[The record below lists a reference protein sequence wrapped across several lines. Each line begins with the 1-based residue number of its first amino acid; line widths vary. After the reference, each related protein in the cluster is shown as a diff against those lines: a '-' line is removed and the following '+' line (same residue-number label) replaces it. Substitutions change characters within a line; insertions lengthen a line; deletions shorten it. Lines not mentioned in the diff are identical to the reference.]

1 MPKMNE
7 DGLRQVID
15 AEVSEA
21 SAWSNSVLAQ
31 DREQN
36 LQYYYGQPMGNEV
49 DGRSQVVSWDV
60 FEVIES
66 TMPSMLEPFF
76 AGDDIGEF
84 EPVSQE
90 DEQYAE
96 QASDYVN
103 YLIKKKNKGFL
114 TFNTWVKDG
123 LLSKVGV
130 VRCWWDKTEKTKKQS
145 YTGLTEQQLPKF
157 VNDPK
162 ITITAHSSTP
172 DPQDAEQRAQ
182 AQEAIATMPPEQAM
196 QVEQQLMQPAKMLYD
211 IDVVVNNG
219 PRGVRI
225 DNVPPE
231 MFVLSRHAK
240 TLDDVSMI
248 GEFRQYTRS
257 DLVEMGY
264 SKAQVAELSE
274 YDMPH
279 SMHEQAIRMQDEQS
293 HLAVDDRSDAM
304 QKLWLFFGFIRVDF
318 DGDGIAEWRRVLMS
332 GNTILENEEVDDH
345 EYCLWSPILLPH
357 RVIGMGY
364 AEPMIE
370 IQNIKT
376 MLTRQYIDS
385 LYIANNPA
393 SYALPGA
400 NLDDLLSNRIGR
412 VVRMKQIGDAGP
424 LQTTL
429 VANESLQG
437 IELVDTMRE
446 GRLGVTR
453 YTQGIDADSLHKTA
467 QGANQFLS
475 QAQARTKMTLRVFAE
490 TGVKELFRKVLA
502 LTCTYQDKA
511 ATVRLRN
518 EWVEY
523 DPRNW
528 SSEMDVN
535 ISVGLGTSDKQADV
549 AFLGMMGAYFAQAA
563 PLGVVTPE
571 NVYNLGK
578 MLLKAGNIQGGEAKL
593 ITDPAKVPPKP
604 PQPSPEQV
612 LAEAELKIEEMRQ
625 QGKAAEAAQKMEISQ
640 AQLEADTILQGISL
654 QIKEKEVRI
663 KEIDL
668 GMKEMEMQHRMRQ
681 DDAQQGRDQQDRDDK
696 QMAGDADT
704 SQKDQMMHM
713 IQSLHDK
720 LDEHAQMETHIV
732 RGPDGKATHSVKRP
746 PAPPEPQF
754 TEEGF

>member
-130 VRCWWDKTEKTKKQS
+130 VRCWWDATNKTKKQS
-145 YTGLTEQQLPKF
+145 YKGLTEQQLPKF

-162 ITITAHSSTP
+162 VTIVAHSATP

-182 AQEAIATMPPEQAM
+182 AQEALATMPPEQAM
-196 QVEQQLMQPAKMLYD
+196 QVEQQLASTPPKMLYD

-225 DNVPPE
+225 DNVAPE

-240 TLDDVSMI
+240 NLDDVSMI

-264 SKAQVAELSE
+264 SKAEVADLSE

-279 SMHEQAIRMQDEQS
+279 SMHEQAIRQQDEQS
-293 HLAVDDRSDAM
+293 NLAVDDRSDAM
-304 QKLWLFFGFIRVDF
+304 QKLWLFFGFIREDF
-318 DGDGIAEWRRVLMS
+318 DGDGIAEWRRVLMG

-364 AEPMIE
+364 AEPMIQ
-370 IQNIKT
+370 IQDVKT
-376 MLTRQYIDS
+376 MLIRQHIDS
-385 LYIANNPA
+385 LFLANNPRTFA
-393 SYALPGA
+393 VDGQV
-400 NLDDLLSNRIGR
+400 NLDDLLSNKIGG
-412 VVRMKQIGDAGP
+412 VVRMKSIGAAGP
-424 LQTTL
+424 FQTTM

-437 IELVDTMRE
+437 IELADTMRE

-467 QGANQFLS
+467 AGANQFLS

-502 LTCTYQDKA
+502 LTCAHQDKA
-511 ATVRLRN
+511 ATIRLRN

-528 SSEMDVN
+528 SSDMDVN

-549 AFLGMMGAYFAQAA
+549 AFLGMMAPYFAQAM
-563 PLGVVTPE
+563 PMGIFSKE
-571 NVYNLGK
+571 NAYNLGK
-578 MLLKAGNIQGGEAKL
+578 MLLKAGNIQGGDTKL
-593 ITDPAKVPPKP
+593 LTDPATVPPQE
-604 PQPSPEQV
+604 PQKSPEQV

-625 QGKAAEAAQKMEISQ
+625 QGKAAEAAQKMELSQ
-640 AQLEADTILQGISL
+640 AQLKADTVLQGIAL

-668 GMKEMEMQHRMRQ
+668 GIRQIEMEHAIRRADANDAAALHRQMHGQMISQHS
-681 DDAQQGRDQQDRDDK
+681 AESSNRDHEYTRERD
-696 QMAGDADT
+696 
-704 SQKDQMMHM
+704 
-713 IQSLHDK
+713 SL
-720 LDEHAQMETHIV
+720 A
-732 RGPDGKATHSVKRP
+732 
-746 PAPPEPQF
+746 APTTNQ
-754 TEEGF
+754 EG

>member
-1 MPKMNE
+1 MPKMTDDE
-7 DGLRQVID
+7 LRQVID
-15 AEVSEA
+15 GEVSEA
-21 SAWSNSVLAQ
+21 SVFSGTNLAA

-36 LQYYYGQPMGNEV
+36 LNYYHGRPMGNEV
-49 DGRSQVVSWDV
+49 EGRSQVVSWDV

-66 TMPSMLEPFF
+66 TIPSLLEPFF

-84 EPVSQE
+84 EPVSPE
-90 DEQYAE
+90 DEPYAE
-96 QASDYVN
+96 QATDYIN
-103 YLIKKKNKGFL
+103 HIIKKKNDGFI
-114 TFNTWVKDG
+114 TFNTWIKDG

-130 VRCWWDKTEKTKKQS
+130 VRAWWDATAKVKKQS
-145 YTGLTEQQLPKF
+145 YKGLTEQQLPKF
-157 VNDPK
+157 ANDPK
-162 ITITAHSSTP
+162 VTITAADSYP
-172 DPQDAEQRAQ
+172 DPEDADQRAQ
-182 AQEAIATMPPEQAM
+182 AEQELPNMPPEQAQ
-196 QVEQQLMQPAKMLYD
+196 QVMQQLMQPAKMLYD
-211 IDVVVNNG
+211 IDTVTDSG
-219 PRGVRI
+219 PRGARI

-231 MFVLSRHAK
+231 TFVLSRHAK
-240 TLDDVSMI
+240 KLGDVSMI

-264 SKAQVAELSE
+264 SKAKVDDLSE

-279 SMHEQAIRMQDEQS
+279 SMHEIALRNEDEQS
-293 HLAVDDRSDAM
+293 MMVGDNRDDAM
-304 QKLWLFFGFIRVDF
+304 EKLWLFFGFVRADV
-318 DGDGIAEWRRVLMS
+318 DGDGIAEWRRVLMG

-357 RVIGMGY
+357 RIIGMSY

-437 IELVDTMRE
+437 IELADTMRE

-453 YTQGIDADSLHKTA
+453 YTQGLDADSLHKTA
-467 QGANQFLS
+467 AGANQFLS
-475 QAQARTKMTLRVFAE
+475 QAQMRTKMTLRVFAE
-490 TGVKELFRKVLA
+490 TGCKDLFKRLLK

-511 ATVRLRN
+511 ATLKMRN

-528 SSEMDVN
+528 SDEMDVN
-535 ISVGLGTSDKQADV
+535 IAVGLGTSDKQADV
-549 AFLGMMGAYFAQAA
+549 AFLNMMAPYFMSAQ
-563 PLGVVTPE
+563 PLGIVSKE

-578 MLLKAGNIQGGEAKL
+578 LLLKKGSIQGADKL
-593 ITDPAKVPPKP
+593 LTDPATVPEQP
-604 PQPSPEQV
+604 PQKSPEQI
-612 LAEAELKIEEMRQ
+612 LAEAELAIEDKRQ
-625 QGKAAEAAQKMEISQ
+625 QGKAAEGERNMQLSQ
-640 AQLEADTILQGISL
+640 AKLEADTILKTMDLRIADKS
-654 QIKEKEVRI
+654 VRI
-663 KEIDL
+663 KEIEL
-668 GMKEMEMQHRMRQ
+668 GMKEIEMNHRMRQ
-681 DDAQQGRDQQDRDDK
+681 DDMQQGREQQDRDDA
-696 QMAGDADT
+696 QMAGDT
-704 SQKDQMMHM
+704 ETGQKDQMMHL

-720 LDEHAQMETHIV
+720 LDEQSQMETHIV
-732 RGPDGKATHSVKRP
+732 RGPDGKATHSVKRR
-746 PAPPEPQF
+746 PAPPDDQQF